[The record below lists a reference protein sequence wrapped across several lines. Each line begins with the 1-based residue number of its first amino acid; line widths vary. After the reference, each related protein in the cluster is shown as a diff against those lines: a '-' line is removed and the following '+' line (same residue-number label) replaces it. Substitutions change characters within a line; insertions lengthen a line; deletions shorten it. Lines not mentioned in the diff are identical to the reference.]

1 MERRT
6 HQRIA
11 TALAVLAAL
20 AGLASAAVPREVAAS
35 LLATGGFAALAVGL
49 HVVRPRQDPEA
60 AEASSTPANLLG
72 LGTALAMVS
81 LGLLLVA
88 AGAARFGHVRY
99 LGDVPL
105 LLSEN
110 FQLVTGPLTALLAGS
125 VLMASRDRLALASQ
139 PSPDRRWLTASLLT
153 LGLLV
158 TLVIALP
165 GTLGEPW
172 QAPYVLGL
180 AALVAWQ
187 DAIHLAG
194 LPRLTQVGS
203 WLERGETRHSRLIVE
218 GLARAGNG
226 AVLLA
231 GLGGLVFLVLG
242 YPSYGVLTLVVATVL
257 LVVTTHS
264 AVSLT
269 KAIPAALSD
278 DIADADRHKSRL
290 RILSTAPLATGLV
303 AGLLT
308 VAAVISV
315 TTAGAL
321 SGTLDLLRP
330 ILGLGVALL
339 AGVNLARAGMPSF
352 EEHSAARRAVS
363 ATVLSVLAV
372 CAFFSLL
379 LQLGIMSGPITEQNL
394 GLVFYYGGLLSA
406 AVFVHTRGLFPVPGL
421 DLGDE
426 EDHETRTDHGD
437 ALQRRVVGLYA
448 LAGAFLIGSLALV
461 GAYATGRLDGVIPE
475 TPEGRNAAFLGLV
488 AVGLLIVLGLLV
500 AFMYSRRLETPPEE
514 QELEF
519 EKSYTREEVV
529 RLTVL
534 GVSGTLATVL
544 GFLGIMVFAG
554 QLESI
559 GSLTLEKRYATD
571 FFVAAILIG
580 IGPAG
585 YIRNRENKRI
595 KAIDQRLPEFLRDL
609 AESQRTGMTLTQA
622 VITASEGNYGAL
634 TPEIEKMAAQIEWGV
649 SFDEALKSFAKRVDT
664 PLVQRTVSLVI
675 EASNAGGNVKD
686 VLDAAAEDAREIQ
699 MIHSERRS
707 GMQIY
712 VMIIY
717 IAFAVFL
724 GVIGVL
730 NVKFM
735 PEVAKAVSGAEG
747 VSVGSVT
754 FEEFDIQTFQ
764 TIFFHAAIIQG
775 LGGGFVAGSMQEGK
789 PVAGL
794 KHAFAMT
801 IIAYITFRLFLG
813 G

>member
-1 MERRT
+1 MDRST
-6 HQRIA
+6 HQTLA
-11 TALAVLAAL
+11 AVLAAVAIL
-20 AGLASAAVPREVAAS
+20 GGIASAIVPGDLAAS
-35 LLATGGFAALAVGL
+35 LVAAGAFAALTAGL
-49 HVVRPRQDPEA
+49 HVVRPRIDTERAQ
-60 AEASSTPANLLG
+60 ASSTGANLLG
-72 LGTALAMVS
+72 IATAAAIGL

-88 AGAARFGHVRY
+88 AAAARFGRVRY
-99 LGDVPL
+99 LGNVPL

-110 FQLVTGPLTALLAGS
+110 FTLVTGPLTVLLALT
-125 VLMASRDRLALASQ
+125 VAMASRDELALAEA
-139 PSPDRRWLTASLLT
+139 PTPDRRWLTATLLV
-153 LGLLV
+153 LGLLATV
-158 TLVIALP
+158 VIAIPAAP
-165 GTLGEPW
+165 GEAW

-180 AALVAWQ
+180 AACVGWL
-187 DAIHLAG
+187 DAVHLAG
-194 LPRLTQVGS
+194 LPRPTQVTS
-203 WLERGETRHSRLIVE
+203 WLERGDSRHSRLIVE

-231 GLGGLVFLVLG
+231 GLGATVFLVLG
-242 YPSYGVLTLVVATVL
+242 YPTYGVLTLLAASVL
-257 LVVTTHS
+257 LVLTTHS
-264 AVSLT
+264 AVTLT
-269 KAIPAALSD
+269 KAVPAALSD
-278 DIADADRHKSRL
+278 DLADAERNKGRL
-290 RILSTAPLATGLV
+290 RVLSIGTIAAIVIG
-303 AGLLT
+303 GLLT
-308 VAAVISV
+308 IAGLISV
-315 TTAGAL
+315 TTGGSLAE
-321 SGTLDLLRP
+321 TLELLRP
-330 ILGLGVALL
+330 ILGVGIAAL
-339 AGVNLARAGMPSF
+339 AGVNLARANLPSF
-352 EEHSAARRAVS
+352 EEHGPARRAVS
-363 ATVLSVLAV
+363 ATALSMLAV
-372 CAFFSLL
+372 SAFFSLL
-379 LQLGIMSGPITEQNL
+379 LELGIMSGPITEAHL
-394 GLVFYYGGLLSA
+394 GLVFLYAGLLSA
-406 AVFVHTRGLFPVPGL
+406 AVFVHARGLLPVPGL
-421 DLGDE
+421 ALQEADE
-426 EDHETRTDHGD
+426 QHETRTEHGD
-437 ALQRRVVGLYA
+437 ELQRRVVILYA
-448 LAGAFLIGSLALV
+448 TAGLFLAGSIGLV
-461 GAYATGRLDGVIPE
+461 GALATGHLDGLVPE
-475 TPEGRNAAFLGLV
+475 SSEGRNAAFLALV
-488 AVGLLIVLGLLV
+488 AVGVLITLGLLI

-514 QELEF
+514 QIDF

-534 GVSGTLATVL
+534 GVSGTLAFVL
-544 GFLGIMVFAG
+544 GFLGIMVYAG

-649 SFDEALKSFAKRVDT
+649 SFEDALQSFAQRVDT

-675 EASNAGGNVKD
+675 EASTAGGNVKD
-686 VLDAAAEDAREIQ
+686 VLEAAAEDAREIQ

-735 PEVAKAVSGAEG
+735 PEVAKAVAGAEG
-747 VSVGSVT
+747 VSVGSIT

-764 TIFFHAAIIQG
+764 TLFFHAAIIQG
-775 LGGGFVAGSMQEGK
+775 LGGGFVAGSMQDGK

-801 IIAYITFRLFLG
+801 MIAYVTFRLFLG